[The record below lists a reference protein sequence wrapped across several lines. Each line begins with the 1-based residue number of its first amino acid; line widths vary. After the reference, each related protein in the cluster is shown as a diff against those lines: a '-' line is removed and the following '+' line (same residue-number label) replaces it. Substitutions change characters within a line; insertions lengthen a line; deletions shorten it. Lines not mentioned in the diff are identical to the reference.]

1 MRLLPKA
8 GLGLGSKPSVP
19 GLEDTCKAFSHGTSS
34 RNFCQSQADLCP
46 RFLCP
51 PRTGPTSLASLSW
64 PLPLQPG
71 ILVSLLPRPPLLP
84 SQTGRALQDWD
95 RVAPGRLKGPW
106 ETTLHRGETVGCGV
120 TTLLFFISSVTL
132 DTGFKVFRL
141 NGLICKWG

>member
-19 GLEDTCKAFSHGTSS
+19 GLEDTCKAFSHRTSS

-84 SQTGRALQDWD
+84 SQTGRAPSGLGPSGS
-95 RVAPGRLKGPW
+95 RETEGPLGGHAPQRRNCGMWSHNPALFYKQCDFG
-106 ETTLHRGETVGCGV
+106 HR
-120 TTLLFFISSVTL
+120 I
-132 DTGFKVFRL
+132 
-141 NGLICKWG
+141 